1 MGRSKNIQV
10 TYTEEEIA
18 EIKKCAFEKGLT
30 LAMYVKTKSLE
41 NSEFMERF
49 TYLCDEVEKLEEGT
63 KFEIKAVFGTKWNQ
77 IEKGMRLSLGRNF
90 YWSTETGT
98 VDVAVSDR
106 SYSRSIVY
114 IKL

>member
-10 TYTEEEIA
+10 TYTDEEIA

-30 LAMYVKTKSLE
+30 LSMYVKTKSLE
-41 NSEFMERF
+41 NNEFMERF
-49 TYLCDEVEKLEEGT
+49 TYLCNEVKKLEVDT

-90 YWSTETGT
+90 YRSTEIGT
-98 VDVAVSDR
+98 VDAAVFDR
-106 SYSRSIVY
+106 SYSGSIVY
-114 IKL
+114 IKI